1 MNLLWKYGDKYGGLI
16 SKFQLCLVHFLV
28 FEGPRKFGISL
39 VLKHIICQSW
49 LLNIFMLFIINFD
62 KLFVTLNPFDEH
74 NGSNGFQLQRFIR
87 VGPPPPGSGD
97 RPTFCT
103 KVMNLSQIYIWISKT
118 CLNFDFNIFQEKTL
132 GNPVNTPSKFN
143 KTLLNGH
150 GGVCRF

>member
-1 MNLLWKYGDKYGGLI
+1 
-16 SKFQLCLVHFLV
+16 
-28 FEGPRKFGISL
+28 
-39 VLKHIICQSW
+39 
-49 LLNIFMLFIINFD
+49 MLFIINFD

-118 CLNFDFNIFQEKTL
+118 CLNFDFNIFLEKTL
-132 GNPVNTPSKFN
+132 GTPPPTVGQSWTFNTASHVTPLGFEK
-143 KTLLNGH
+143 
-150 GGVCRF
+150 